1 MVTVP
6 AEIKET
12 TSMVIEVDAEHPN
25 ASVTVTPITEPSI
38 SLTPAGVNT
47 FPDTSP
53 ASVARSFKVNK

>member
-1 MVTVP
+1 
-6 AEIKET
+6 
-12 TSMVIEVDAEHPN
+12 MVIEVDAEQPN

-38 SLTPAGVNT
+38 SLPLAGVNT